1 MPEIKLSQG
10 TLQYRDEGNGAP
22 VVMIHG
28 LLVAGNVWDRVVE
41 PLSSHAR
48 CIVPDLPL
56 GSHRHAMRPD
66 ADLSPAG
73 LAALIAELIEQ
84 LELTDVTLVGN
95 DTGGALCQLV
105 VANHPRRIGRL
116 VLTNCDAFE
125 DFPPPAFKLLIKGLA
140 RVPGAVS
147 MLATLARLRAGRR
160 AAMSLAPLTVEPPP
174 DELVESWVAPLRG
187 HAIRRDLIKVLRGI
201 SLEHTLSAAE
211 RLPLFDRPV
220 LVAWGTRD
228 PFFPLADAKRLVAA
242 FPDARLEEIADAKA
256 FVQMD
261 APERL
266 AELVTELIPAARDGA
281 PAKGG

>member
-10 TLQYRDEGNGAP
+10 TLQYRDEGSGAS

-28 LLVAGNVWDRVVE
+28 LLVAGNVWDRVVQ
-41 PLSSHAR
+41 PLCSHAR

-56 GSHRHAMRPD
+56 GSHRHAMSPD
-66 ADLSPAG
+66 ADLSPAS

-105 VANHPRRIGRL
+105 VANHPQRIGRL

-140 RVPGAVS
+140 RVPGAVAT
-147 MLATLARLRAGRR
+147 LATLARLRAGRR

-201 SLEHTLSAAE
+201 SPEHTLGAAE

-242 FPDARLEEIADAKA
+242 FPDARLEEIADARA